1 MALADLATSA
11 DLSARGVDVS
21 DTTRVAAALAAASE
35 AVRDAAGCPIASV
48 TADVTIPAPAPFDLW
63 LELPGPVTALASVE
77 IDGEAVTDYVRQGN
91 LLWRSCGWRSTWEP
105 VNVDVTLTFGYAE
118 VPADIV
124 SLVCDLATMSLL
136 QETPVAGNVV
146 QQSESIDDY
155 SLAQTF
161 AQGADAVASVL
172 EVPPRTRA
180 WLRQRFGAAS
190 FVTRERE

>member
-21 DTTRVAAALAAASE
+21 DTARVAAVLAAASE

-48 TADVTIPAPAPFDLW
+48 TADVSVPAPAPFDQW

-105 VNVDVTLTFGYAE
+105 VNVDVTLTFGLAE

-124 SLVCDLATMSLL
+124 SLVCDLAQMSLA
-136 QETPVAGNVV
+136 QDAPVASGVV

-155 SLAQTF
+155 QFSQTF
-161 AQGADAVASVL
+161 AQGADATVSVM
-172 EVPPRTRA
+172 EVPERTRA
-180 WLRQRFGAAS
+180 WLRQRFGATS
-190 FVTRERE
+190 FVTRERQ